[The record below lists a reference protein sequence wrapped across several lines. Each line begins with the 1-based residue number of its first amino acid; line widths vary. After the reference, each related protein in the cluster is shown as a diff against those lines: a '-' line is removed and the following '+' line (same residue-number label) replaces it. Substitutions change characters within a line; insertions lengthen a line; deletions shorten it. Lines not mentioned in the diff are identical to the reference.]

1 VQLLAS
7 LAAALCLV
15 LVPTSEAAPAPSPQ
29 FPADLLVY
37 AAIGKYILGTG
48 VGIGK
53 SSIPTI
59 FFLRKQRRVFYVVV
73 AYWDKNPKN
82 RLNRDA
88 SPPPP
93 PPYPFL
99 NPSFLDMEVV

>member
-1 VQLLAS
+1 MQLLAS

-53 SSIPTI
+53 SSIFTI
-59 FFLRKQRRVFYVVV
+59 MDEGTIKTPDPKCRL
-73 AYWDKNPKN
+73 YWCLIEFVDW
-82 RLNRDA
+82 RYSHSCWYSSL
-88 SPPPP
+88 
-93 PPYPFL
+93 
-99 NPSFLDMEVV
+99 

>member
-1 VQLLAS
+1 MQLLAS

-53 SSIPTI
+53 SSILFSPSSSLI
-59 FFLRKQRRVFYVVV
+59 LRSKEGKVFICRR
-73 AYWDKNPKN
+73 
-82 RLNRDA
+82 
-88 SPPPP
+88 
-93 PPYPFL
+93 
-99 NPSFLDMEVV
+99 

>member
-53 SSIPTI
+53 SSILFSPSSSLI
-59 FFLRKQRRVFYVVV
+59 LRSKEGKVFICRR
-73 AYWDKNPKN
+73 
-82 RLNRDA
+82 
-88 SPPPP
+88 
-93 PPYPFL
+93 
-99 NPSFLDMEVV
+99 

>member
-53 SSIPTI
+53 SSILTI
-59 FFLRKQRRVFYVVV
+59 FICN
-73 AYWDKNPKN
+73 DKEAKKA
-82 RLNRDA
+82 RFFFISTLNIGTETD
-88 SPPPP
+88 
-93 PPYPFL
+93 
-99 NPSFLDMEVV
+99 

>member
-1 VQLLAS
+1 MQLLAS

-53 SSIPTI
+53 SAITTI
-59 FFLRKQRRVFYVVV
+59 FIKGSKEGKVFLRRRCILEQKPIEKGCY
-73 AYWDKNPKN
+73 Y
-82 RLNRDA
+82 
-88 SPPPP
+88 SPPPHP
-93 PPYPFL
+93 IPF
-99 NPSFLDMEVV
+99 